1 MGRVGVKAEHVRV
14 VTPQVREGELGEGRY
29 GDTSGRTEGFYAA
42 LQEAPDRLRASDLN
56 EVLLPDHL
64 ERLRFTNFPLQ
75 AYGAIFKW
83 DTLIDD
89 VLFAYRRPWQVVA
102 EAHDLRMPDDDE
114 VLRAVGMRPERAIQQ
129 TFSWSNDWGQTQQL
143 AFEHYEAK
151 VSSRDTHA
159 NLPSRHR
166 AIASPLYPSRPLPQA
181 DLMAGHEFSPADGV
195 LPWLEVLNE
204 YQVPC
209 CLCAG
214 TSLDKAAVE
223 QVLEKAGLKDFF
235 ETAVTA
241 EDGCE
246 TAEQSYLVGSI
257 KLRRPP
263 SRCVVF
269 EDDPRGVA
277 AAHEATSKAVA
288 ILGRH
293 YGSDLRHADMRVS
306 GFDELSL
313 MSLRELFKDQA
324 PV

>member
-1 MGRVGVKAEHVRV
+1 MKAEHVRV

-151 VSSRDTHA
+151 VSLRSGTQTRK
-159 NLPSRHR
+159 
-166 AIASPLYPSRPLPQA
+166 
-181 DLMAGHEFSPADGV
+181 PA
-195 LPWLEVLNE
+195 L
-204 YQVPC
+204 
-209 CLCAG
+209 
-214 TSLDKAAVE
+214 
-223 QVLEKAGLKDFF
+223 
-235 ETAVTA
+235 
-241 EDGCE
+241 
-246 TAEQSYLVGSI
+246 
-257 KLRRPP
+257 PP
-263 SRCVVF
+263 SCHR
-269 EDDPRGVA
+269 
-277 AAHEATSKAVA
+277 
-288 ILGRH
+288 L
-293 YGSDLRHADMRVS
+293 
-306 GFDELSL
+306 
-313 MSLRELFKDQA
+313 
-324 PV
+324 

>member
-1 MGRVGVKAEHVRV
+1 MGVKAEHARV

-151 VSSRDTHA
+151 VSLRSGT
-159 NLPSRHR
+159 
-166 AIASPLYPSRPLPQA
+166 QA
-181 DLMAGHEFSPADGV
+181 RKPA
-195 LPWLEVLNE
+195 L
-204 YQVPC
+204 
-209 CLCAG
+209 
-214 TSLDKAAVE
+214 
-223 QVLEKAGLKDFF
+223 
-235 ETAVTA
+235 
-241 EDGCE
+241 
-246 TAEQSYLVGSI
+246 
-257 KLRRPP
+257 PP
-263 SRCVVF
+263 SCHR
-269 EDDPRGVA
+269 
-277 AAHEATSKAVA
+277 
-288 ILGRH
+288 L
-293 YGSDLRHADMRVS
+293 
-306 GFDELSL
+306 
-313 MSLRELFKDQA
+313 
-324 PV
+324 